1 MDDYVN
7 ISLDL
12 KKFVDVQVDVR
23 VPKYITLKNCLQVI
37 VESYNLGLDII
48 NPSVRVMQSGQVL
61 LATMNLEMVKN
72 GACLYLEAV

>member
-23 VPKYITLKNCLQVI
+23 VPKYMTLKNCLQVI

-61 LATMNLEMVKN
+61 LANMNLEMVKN